1 MQNVELTSR
10 REALGLTQS
19 DLADLL
25 DVNQTSVSQWERGR
39 YKVPIWLDAELTK
52 LEDMVDEMV
61 EAMTSTIIESG
72 KRAGEIPVQPRNA
85 QSVSILE
92 RVAAARAQYALH
104 SLGIDVSIV
113 KDE

>member
-1 MQNVELTSR
+1 MQNVELTAR

-19 DLADLL
+19 GLAELL
-25 DVNQTSVSQWERGR
+25 NINQTSVGQWERAR

-61 EAMTSTIIESG
+61 EAMTSTIIESE
-72 KRAGEIPVQPRNA
+72 KRTGEIPVQPRNER
-85 QSVSILE
+85 SVSILE